1 MGEAARDAAG
11 KERTMERH
19 FDEQL
24 QGLKLH
30 LMKMSALAETMI
42 GDAVKALVQRDASV
56 IPLVYEREAQ
66 VNRMQIEID
75 EMCLT
80 LIALHQPA
88 AGDLRFIMGAAKT
101 NADLER
107 LADQAVNICN
117 KAERL
122 LREPPLKPF
131 VIIPEMARVARE
143 MLRDSLHAFVN
154 RDVNTARDV
163 LLRDDQ
169 VDRMKAEIT
178 VEMAA
183 FMTQEPSAVTRALDL
198 ILIARN
204 LERIGDHATNIA
216 ENTIFVVEGRDIRHH
231 EAAHKPVL

>member
-1 MGEAARDAAG
+1 
-11 KERTMERH
+11 MERH

-24 QGLKLH
+24 QGLKPH

-88 AGDLRFIMGAAKT
+88 AGDLRFILGAAKT
-101 NADLER
+101 NSDLER
-107 LADQAVNICN
+107 LADQAINISD
-117 KAERL
+117 KTRRL
-122 LREPPLKPF
+122 LELPPLQPL
-131 VIIPEMARVARE
+131 VRIPRMADIARG
-143 MLRDSLHAFVN
+143 MVTDSLHAFVN
-154 RDVNTARDV
+154 RDVLRAREV
-163 LLRDDQ
+163 LLRDDE
-169 VDRMKAEIT
+169 VDALKAEIT
-178 VEMAA
+178 ADMLRL
-183 FMTQEPSAVTRALDL
+183 MSADPTAIERALGL

-216 ENTIFVVEGRDIRHH
+216 ENTIFVVEGRDVRHQG
-231 EAAHKPVL
+231 K

>member
-1 MGEAARDAAG
+1 
-11 KERTMERH
+11 MERH

-56 IPLVYEREAQ
+56 IPVIYEREAQ

-75 EMCLT
+75 EVCLT

-101 NADLER
+101 NAELER

-122 LREPPLKPF
+122 LQEPPLKPF
-131 VIIPEMARVARE
+131 VIIPEMARIARE

-154 RDVNTARDV
+154 RDVAKAREV
-163 LLRDDQ
+163 LVRDDEL
-169 VDRMKAEIT
+169 DRMKAEVT
-178 VEMAA
+178 VDLAA
-183 FMTQEPSAVTRALDL
+183 FMVKDSSTVARALDL
-198 ILIARN
+198 VLISRN

-216 ENTIFVVEGRDIRHH
+216 ENTVFVVEGRDIRHH
-231 EAAHKPVL
+231 AEQKPAAT

>member
-1 MGEAARDAAG
+1 
-11 KERTMERH
+11 MERH

-42 GDAVKALVQRDASV
+42 GDAVKALVQRDATV
-56 IPLVYEREAQ
+56 IPLVYEREGQ

-75 EMCLT
+75 DTCLT

-101 NADLER
+101 NSDLER

-131 VIIPEMARVARE
+131 VIIPEMARIARG

-154 RDVNTARDV
+154 RDVAMARDV
-163 LLRDDQ
+163 LLRDAQ
-169 VDRMKAEIT
+169 VDRRKAEIT
-178 VEMAA
+178 VEMSA
-183 FMTQEPSAVTRALDL
+183 FMTQDPSAISRALDL

-231 EAAHKPVL
+231 DAARKTEA